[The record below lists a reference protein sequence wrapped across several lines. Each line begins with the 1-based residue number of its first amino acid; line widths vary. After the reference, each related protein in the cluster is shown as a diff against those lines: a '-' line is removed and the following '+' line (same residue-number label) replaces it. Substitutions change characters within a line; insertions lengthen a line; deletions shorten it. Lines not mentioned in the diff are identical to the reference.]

1 MTMQSEDLVLFCT
14 CKQQDILKYSSE
26 NWFLGVLN
34 MLFYHFFLFT
44 LNIAL
49 LELFYSNFFEPGAD
63 KKKILFE
70 KKLHLR
76 HKKCTKQQRGGK
88 SHPQL
93 SCEFPMNSCY
103 SADTF
108 LENNTFF

>member
-49 LELFYSNFFEPGAD
+49 LELFYSIFFEPGAD
-63 KKKILFE
+63 KKKKICL
-70 KKLHLR
+70 KKNCIWDIKNALSSNGEGSPTHN
-76 HKKCTKQQRGGK
+76 TAVNFQWTPATQQT
-88 SHPQL
+88 L
-93 SCEFPMNSCY
+93 S
-103 SADTF
+103 
-108 LENNTFF
+108 